1 MATPT
6 LNKAVKDISFELD
19 DQTSKLSD
27 LRGQWLILFFY
38 PRDNTP
44 GCTTEATAFRDL
56 SANFE
61 QLGGRIVG
69 VSRDNARSHGKFT
82 EKFELNFPLIADT
95 EEELCLHFDVMKEK
109 MMYGKPARGIER
121 STFIID
127 PEGILRHEW
136 RKLKAKGHAE
146 EVLEVLSGLV
156 TR

>member
-1 MATPT
+1 MAIPT
-6 LNKAVKDISFELD
+6 LNNTVEDIGFELN
-19 DQTSKLSD
+19 DQASKLSE
-27 LRGQWLILFFY
+27 LRGQWLVLFFY

-56 SANFE
+56 SQSFE
-61 QLGGRIVG
+61 QLGARIVG
-69 VSRDNARSHGKFT
+69 VSRDNARSHGRFT

-109 MMYGKPARGIER
+109 MMYGKPVRGIER

-127 PEGILRHEW
+127 PEGVLRHEW

-146 EVLEVLSGLV
+146 EVLEVLKSLS
-156 TR
+156 